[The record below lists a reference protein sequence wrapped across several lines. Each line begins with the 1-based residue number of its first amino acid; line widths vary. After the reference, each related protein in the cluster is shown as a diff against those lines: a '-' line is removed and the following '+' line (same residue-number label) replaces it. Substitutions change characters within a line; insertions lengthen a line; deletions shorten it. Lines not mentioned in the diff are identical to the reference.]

1 MAVRAAIGADRA
13 RLVRQLLS
21 ESLVLA
27 AIGGTAGVL
36 LALWAGR
43 ILTGLPTDWLPVPV
57 HFDFQLDGT
66 ALVVTQLAL
75 SLVLLVAGALLA
87 RGLLVARGTNL
98 GFDPTPVSLLDFNL
112 QMNGYDVDRAMA
124 LRKRILAELRA
135 LPGVEGAALVSRLPL
150 APDINME
157 AVRIRGHH
165 GPQDDGT
172 HIDSVSIGAGYFDV
186 VGVPIVEGRAITEDD
201 VEGAWS

>member
-1 MAVRAAIGADRA
+1 MLVIACANVANMLLARGASRRRELAVRAAIGASRA

-27 AIGGTAGVL
+27 AIGGAAGVL
-36 LALWAGR
+36 LAVWAGR

-66 ALVVTQLAL
+66 VLAFAASRLADDDDAVRPGAGAQRVPAGPGARRSRRMRRARDRSRRRVSLRDALVVTQLAL

-98 GFDPTPVSLLDFNL
+98 GFDPTPISLSTSTC
-112 QMNGYDVDRAMA
+112 R
-124 LRKRILAELRA
+124 
-135 LPGVEGAALVSRLPL
+135 
-150 APDINME
+150 
-157 AVRIRGHH
+157 
-165 GPQDDGT
+165 
-172 HIDSVSIGAGYFDV
+172 
-186 VGVPIVEGRAITEDD
+186 
-201 VEGAWS
+201 